1 MLSQGSLF
9 IILVVEPHHV
19 ICLPAPRPQQA
30 DDGGDEE
37 ECGDQGGEA
46 AEGECGA
53 SHGRVETADLANTND
68 THGSGLVI
76 VSSVQTVLNQNK

>member
-9 IILVVEPHHV
+9 IIFVVEPHHV
-19 ICLPAPRPQQA
+19 IGLPAPRPQQA
-30 DDGGDEE
+30 DDGDEE

-68 THGSGLVI
+68 TWLWLGHCQQCADCIESE
-76 VSSVQTVLNQNK
+76 

>member
-9 IILVVEPHHV
+9 IIFVVEPHHV
-19 ICLPAPRPQQA
+19 ISLPAPRPQQA
-30 DDGGDEE
+30 DDGGEEE